1 MLHLIQ
7 GIPIILAFMAIV
19 VSGFRLRFEKRNDF
33 RLVMVLCLV
42 DAALLLLAQTSW
54 WQSHWKGSLVGE
66 AWANEIW
73 TVYNGL
79 TMIIFV
85 IVGLPRKLTNK
96 SKP

>member
-7 GIPIILAFMAIV
+7 GIPIILAFCAIV
-19 VSGFRLRFEKRNDF
+19 VCGYRLRFEKRNDF

-42 DAALLLLAQTSW
+42 DAGLLLLAQTSW
-54 WQSHWKGSLVGE
+54 WQSHWRGDHLGE

-79 TMIIFV
+79 TMITFV
-85 IVGLPRKLTNK
+85 LVGLPRRWTNK